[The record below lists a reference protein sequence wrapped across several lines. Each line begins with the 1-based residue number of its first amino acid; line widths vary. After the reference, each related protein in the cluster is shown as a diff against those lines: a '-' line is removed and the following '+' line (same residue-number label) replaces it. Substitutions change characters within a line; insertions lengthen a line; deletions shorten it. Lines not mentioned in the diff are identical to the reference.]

1 MKYYIR
7 AWQKCLTFHGR
18 ASRSEYWYFIAINIA
33 ISLIIHF
40 SSEAA
45 GMESIIL
52 GQTIPDLVYI
62 GLYLMPMICVGVR
75 RMQDV
80 NKTGWH
86 LMIPVYGI
94 ILALEDGK
102 EADNKYGPKAN
113 WVP

>member
-18 ASRSEYWYFIAINIA
+18 ASRSEYWYF
-33 ISLIIHF
+33 
-40 SSEAA
+40 
-45 GMESIIL
+45 
-52 GQTIPDLVYI
+52 TDLVYI